1 MLKSFLLPGH
11 KREQQE
17 NGKSHGEII
26 LATVTFPGLD
36 ALLYRKALSSVHE

>member
-26 LATVTFPGLD
+26 LATVTSPGLD
-36 ALLYRKALSSVHE
+36 ALYIPESVIFSS